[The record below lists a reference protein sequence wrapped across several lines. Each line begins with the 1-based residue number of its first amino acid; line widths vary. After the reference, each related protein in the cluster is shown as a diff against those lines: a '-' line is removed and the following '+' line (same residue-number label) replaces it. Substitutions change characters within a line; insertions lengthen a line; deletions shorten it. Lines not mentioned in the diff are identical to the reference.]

1 MERSDVL
8 EVAFR
13 HMRQLL
19 VDSGHKIFDVSRVRF
34 RTTPALI
41 AVRPAAYKQTLSVF
55 VVRVF
60 HNKVE
65 YGWLMPHGG
74 DECILRKFRTIFSK
88 KDVRA
93 NARLFSYIRQENW
106 QNIEMLVTKLQRE
119 EFKLL
124 FTNTQLL

>member
-1 MERSDVL
+1 MERSVVL
-8 EVAFR
+8 ETVFR
-13 HMRQLL
+13 HMKQIL
-19 VDSGHKIFDVSRVRF
+19 VDSGHKIFDVSKVRF
-34 RTTPALI
+34 RTPPALI
-41 AVRPAAYKQTLSVF
+41 AVRPIAYKQTLSVL
-55 VVRVF
+55 VLRVF

-74 DECILRKFRTIFSK
+74 DNRILGKFHTLFSK

-106 QNIEMLVTKLQRE
+106 QDIETLITKMQRE

-124 FTNTQLL
+124 LAHTQLS